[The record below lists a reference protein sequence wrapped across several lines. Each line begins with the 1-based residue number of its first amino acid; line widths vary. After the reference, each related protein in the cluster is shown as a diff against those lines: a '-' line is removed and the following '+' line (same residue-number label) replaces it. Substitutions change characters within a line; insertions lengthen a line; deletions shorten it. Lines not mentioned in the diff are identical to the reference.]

1 LLTEVSTPNGAVEN
15 GDESVSAE
23 KGDQAAKADL
33 RQHQKAFGSTGTP
46 SESCEAGGEGQP
58 CWSES
63 KT

>member
-1 LLTEVSTPNGAVEN
+1 VSEVSAPSGAVEN
-15 GDESVSAE
+15 GVESISA
-23 KGDQAAKADL
+23 KKVDQETEADF

-46 SESCEAGGEGQP
+46 DESCEARGEGQT